1 MVMNMPETK
10 NAVSNAKAKPVRG
23 LFIDGKEQP
32 AGSRETLPIISP
44 GTGEVIA
51 HSVDANE
58 ADVDAAIASAR
69 RAFEDPSWKK
79 MSERTRAKLVYKLGD
94 ALEKHLDELYE
105 LETLNN
111 GRPTR
116 ETRAQLGKV
125 SDLFRYNAGLALAK
139 RDAVI
144 PVDGNYL
151 GYTLRRPVGVVAN
164 ITPFNHPL
172 LIAARNLAPT
182 FASGCTTVV
191 KPSEYT
197 PLTTIRAWEIF
208 NEAGLPPGVFN
219 IVTGLG
225 ATTGK
230 ALTSHPGINKLVLT
244 GGTESGRLAG
254 AAAAHNFAHQ
264 TLELGGKAPVIV
276 FDDYDLDQSVNYAA
290 FGTFIGAGQTCICS
304 SRHLVQRTIYKE
316 FVEKLAA
323 KARGIHVGDPFA
335 KTTQMGPVVSERQR
349 QRVLDFVKVGLNEGA
364 RLVAGGGVP
373 EHLKSSAGFYIEPT
387 VFADVTPEMRIA
399 REEVFGPFTV
409 VMPFDTEEEALRIAN
424 DSQYGLAAA
433 VRTNNV
439 ARAHRFAEDLEAGI
453 IWINDHHRVDAASP
467 WGGVKDSGT
476 GREFGQEAFD
486 HYFYT
491 KAVMV
496 NKGNEPFD
504 WFEPEMRDL
513 RLN

>member
-1 MVMNMPETK
+1 MNERNSP
-10 NAVSNAKAKPVRG
+10 AALSDAASDPIRG
-23 LFIDGKEQP
+23 LFIDGVEQP
-32 AGSRETLPIISP
+32 AGSREIFPVVSP
-44 GTGEVIA
+44 GTGNVIA
-51 HSVDANE
+51 HTVNANE
-58 ADVDAAIASAR
+58 QDVDAAVASAR
-69 RAFEDPSWKK
+69 RAFEGDAWRK
-79 MSERTRAKLVYKLGD
+79 MSERTRAKFVYKLGD
-94 ALEKHLDELYE
+94 ALDKHLDELYE

-111 GRPTR
+111 GRPLR

-125 SDLFRYNAGLALAK
+125 ADLFRYNAGLALSK
-139 RDAVI
+139 RDVVI
-144 PVDGNYL
+144 PVEGNYL

-197 PLTTIRAWEIF
+197 PLTTIRMWEIF

-219 IVTGLG
+219 IVTGFG
-225 ATTGK
+225 ASTGK
-230 ALTSHPGINKLVLT
+230 ALTGHPGINKLVLT

-254 AAAAHNFAHQ
+254 AAAARSFAHQ
-264 TLELGGKAPVIV
+264 TLELGGKAPVVV
-276 FDDYDLDQSVNYAA
+276 FDDFDVRPGGELRRV
-290 FGTFIGAGQTCICS
+290 
-304 SRHLVQRTIYKE
+304 RHLH
-316 FVEKLAA
+316 
-323 KARGIHVGDPFA
+323 RGRSDLYLLIQASGSADHLQGIRR
-335 KTTQMGPVVSERQR
+335 E
-349 QRVLDFVKVGLNEGA
+349 
-364 RLVAGGGVP
+364 AGGEGRGYP
-373 EHLKSSAGFYIEPT
+373 GWRSLRQDDPDGTGGFRTPTPARAGFRRDRTGRKRLAGGRRRRARASQGSGGFYVEPT
-387 VFADVTPEMRIA
+387 VFADVTPDMRIA
-399 REEVFGPFTV
+399 REEIFGPFTV
-409 VMPFDTEEEALRIAN
+409 ILPFDTEEEALRIAN
-424 DSQYGLAAA
+424 DSPYGLAAA
-433 VRTNNV
+433 IRTNNV

-496 NKGNEPFD
+496 NKSNEPFD

>member
-1 MVMNMPETK
+1 MNERNPP
-10 NAVSNAKAKPVRG
+10 AALAKATSKPVRG
-23 LFIDGKEQP
+23 LFIDGTEQP
-32 AGSRETLPIISP
+32 AGSRETFAVVSP

-51 HSVDANE
+51 HTVNADE
-58 ADVDAAIASAR
+58 PDVDAAVASAR
-69 RAFEDPSWKK
+69 RAFVAEGWRK

-94 ALEKHLDELYE
+94 ALEKHLDELHE

-116 ETRAQLGKV
+116 ETKAQLAMAP
-125 SDLFRYNAGLALAK
+125 DLFRYNAGLALAK

-144 PVDGNYL
+144 PVEGNYL

-164 ITPFNHPL
+164 VTPFNHPL

-197 PLTTIRAWEIF
+197 PLTTIRMWEIF

-219 IVTGLG
+219 IVTGFG
-225 ATTGK
+225 ASTGK

-254 AAAAHNFAHQ
+254 AASARSFSHQ
-264 TLELGGKAPVIV
+264 TLELGGKAPVVV
-276 FDDYDLDQSVNYAA
+276 FDDFDVDQAVNYAA

-304 SRHLVQRTIYKE
+304 SRHLVQRTIYQE

-323 KARGIHVGDPFA
+323 KARGIRVGDPFA
-335 KTTQMGPVVSERQR
+335 KLTQMGPVVSERQR
-349 QRVLDFVKVGLNEGA
+349 RRVLDFVEIGLAEGA

-373 EHLKSSAGFYIEPT
+373 EHLKGSGGFYLEPT
-387 VFADVTPEMRIA
+387 VFADVRPNMRIA

-409 VMPFDTEEEALRIAN
+409 VLPFDTEEEALRIAN

-439 ARAHRFAEDLEAGI
+439 ARALRFAEDLEAGI
-453 IWINDHHRVDAASP
+453 IWVNDHHRVDAASP

-496 NKGNEPFD
+496 NKSNDRFD
-504 WFEPEMRDL
+504 WFDPEMRDL